1 MKKLLGILVLE
12 MCVTMCGTCF
22 NKMAYYE
29 SAMFKKVSK
38 HWKNN

>member
-1 MKKLLGILVLE
+1 MWGTLW
-12 MCVTMCGTCF
+12 GTCF
-22 NKMAYYE
+22 VKMSYYE